1 MDVNSYM
8 CVDVFV
14 REYHDFLISFDA
26 GSHRQCICSYWKTLE
41 NKSAN
46 LQLRSGLEG
55 ILSKYFS
62 IQKEG
67 FQVQTALSM
76 LTVKVICQIPF
87 VNFDM
92 SNLRAIVTHT

>member
-1 MDVNSYM
+1 M

-26 GSHRQCICSYWKTLE
+26 GSHRQCMCSYWKTLE

-92 SNLRAIVTHT
+92 SNLRPIVTHT

>member
-92 SNLRAIVTHT
+92 SNLRPIVTHT

>member
-1 MDVNSYM
+1 MR
-8 CVDVFV
+8 VDYFV
-14 REYHDFLISFDA
+14 REYYDFLICFDA
-26 GSHRQCICSYWKTLE
+26 GSHRRCICSYWKTLE

-46 LQLRSGLEG
+46 LQTRSGLEG

-67 FQVQTALSM
+67 FQVRTALSM

>member
-1 MDVNSYM
+1 M
-8 CVDVFV
+8 CVDFIV
-14 REYHDFLISFDA
+14 REYHDFLICFDT
-26 GSHRQCICSYWKTLE
+26 GSHRQCICSCGKTVE

-46 LQLRSGLEG
+46 LQTRSGLEG
-55 ILSKYFS
+55 IPSKYFS

-67 FQVQTALSM
+67 YQVRTALSM